1 MKADEKKMTN
11 FDEAETT
18 VNETVDECKVQ
29 NVVGAKWKHVAI
41 GGAAGIMMGVAGAVV
56 GTEGAEAA
64 ETGMN
69 AANHTPDATG
79 VPVAASVND
88 EMSFGEAFAAARAEV
103 GAGGV
108 FEWRG
113 YLYNTSYVEEWEAMT
128 SEEREEFY
136 EAAVHPSTEELPND
150 VVDAPET
157 PESPVASDATVVPV
171 ATAVNDDMSFNEAF
185 AAARAEVGAG
195 GVFEWHGNTYNTY
208 YAEEWEAMS
217 PAEREGFFAAVAGG
231 NAAPVATVQNVEVV
245 DEGSSDNDV
254 RVIGVYEGQIEGH
267 DVYVGAMEIEGDEVM
282 LVDVDHDGVFDIA
295 ISDINSDGEI
305 SDNEVEDISGVG
317 IGVEDFAARAA
328 MESANDLLAA
338 NDMPDYVN
346 DADVSMC

>member
-1 MKADEKKMTN
+1 MKADEKRMTN
-11 FDEAETT
+11 FDGAETT
-18 VNETVDECKVQ
+18 VNETVDECIVQ

-41 GGAAGIMMGVAGAVV
+41 GGTAGIMMGVAGAVV
-56 GTEGAEAA
+56 GTEGAEGA

-69 AANHTPDATG
+69 GANHTPDATG

-103 GAGGV
+103 GAGGI

-113 YLYNTSYVEEWEAMT
+113 NLYNTYYVQEWEAMT
-128 SEEREEFY
+128 PEEREEFY
-136 EAAVHPSTEELPND
+136 EDAVHSSAEEQPVD
-150 VVDAPET
+150 VVDALETPETPET
-157 PESPVASDATVVPV
+157 PESPVAPDATVVPV

-195 GVFEWHGNTYNTY
+195 GIFEWHGNTYNTY

-217 PAEREGFFAAVAGG
+217 PEERNNFYAASEDVAI
-231 NAAPVATVQNVEVV
+231 VQDVDVVEE
-245 DEGSSDNDV
+245 DGDV
-254 RVIGVYEGQIEGH
+254 RVIGVYEDNVEGH
-267 DVYVGAMEIEGDEVM
+267 EVYIGAIEVDGENVM
-282 LVDVDHDGVFDIA
+282 FVDVDHDQVFDIA
-295 ISDINSDGEI
+295 VADVNGDGCISDEEVVDI
-305 SDNEVEDISGVG
+305 SDQG
-317 IGVEDFAARAA
+317 ICVDDLAARAFI
-328 MESANDLLAA
+328 EDPNDLLAA